1 MWRRRS
7 PTSPVKSSRTS
18 DVRPGRWVTV
28 LVLLYVGAG
37 LAVALVSPSDR
48 RSAQTAEPS
57 PTTCDQAERVDL
69 DHSQAGHGELAWVDE
84 FDGDAVD
91 TRRWTVRDR
100 TKLSFD
106 QAIIRSRN
114 ISVRDGSL
122 VIEARRESMRGR
134 DFTTGYLDTIGR
146 FSQRYGRWEI
156 RARLPVEEGVS
167 RGMWPAFWLRADD
180 APGEIDVME
189 AWGTPA
195 DHPGTRPA
203 RYAWNVHEDTHR
215 PPGTGGGRM
224 NGWGTTADRASLA
237 DDFHVFAVDW
247 SPTCLRFSLDGETT
261 GSVAMDSRP
270 WLAESLRGTVNMRLN
285 LQVGSRFWGRVDT
298 DRPGLTRLPAA
309 LVVDYVRVYRVPE

>member
-1 MWRRRS
+1 MI
-7 PTSPVKSSRTS
+7 
-18 DVRPGRWVTV
+18 V
-28 LVLLYVGAG
+28 LALLCVGLGMVVAL
-37 LAVALVSPSDR
+37 LAVSDDPSAPAAGPDH
-48 RSAQTAEPS
+48 TMCDKAEH
-57 PTTCDQAERVDL
+57 VGL
-69 DHSQAGHGELAWVDE
+69 DHSRAGHGELAWADE
-84 FDGDAVD
+84 FAGDSVD

-114 ISVRDGSL
+114 VSVRDGNL

-134 DFTTGYLDTIGR
+134 DFTTGYLDTIGH
-146 FSQRYGRWEI
+146 FSQRHGRWEI
-156 RARLPVEEGVS
+156 RARLPVEKGGS

-180 APGEIDVME
+180 SPGEIDVME

-195 DHPGTRPA
+195 DDPRTGPV

-215 PPGTGGGRM
+215 PPGTGGGSI
-224 NGWGTTADRASLA
+224 NGWGTTADQTSLA

-261 GSVAMDSRP
+261 GSVAMDSKP

-285 LQVGSRFWGRVDT
+285 LQVGSQFWGRVDT
-298 DRPGLTRLPAA
+298 DRPDLTRLPAA
-309 LVVDYVRVYRVPE
+309 LVVDHVRVYRALQ

>member
-1 MWRRRS
+1 MWRRSS
-7 PTSPVKSSRTS
+7 PTPPVTSLPRS
-18 DVRPGRWVTV
+18 DVRPGRLLIL
-28 LVLLYVGAG
+28 LVLLCVGAG
-37 LAVALVSPSDR
+37 LIVAVFATRDR
-48 RSAQTAEPS
+48 PQKQSAKPA
-57 PTTCDQAERVDL
+57 TTCDVAEHVGL
-69 DHSQAGHGELAWVDE
+69 DYSREGQGQLSWADE

-91 TRRWTVRDR
+91 ARRWKVRDH

-114 ISVRDGSL
+114 VSVRDGSL
-122 VIEARRESMRGR
+122 VIEARRESLRGR

-146 FSQRYGRWEI
+146 FSQRHGRWEI
-156 RARLPVEEGVS
+156 RARLPVEAGAS

-195 DHPGTRPA
+195 DHPRTGPA

-215 PPGTGGGRM
+215 PPGTGGGRL

-247 SPTCLRFSLDGETT
+247 SPTCLRFSLDGTTT
-261 GSVAMDSRP
+261 GSVAMDSKA
-270 WLAESLRGTVNMRLN
+270 WLPESLRGTVNMRLN
-285 LQVGSRFWGRVDT
+285 LQVGSRFWGRVDP
-298 DRPGLTRLPAA
+298 DRPDLTRLPAS
-309 LVVDYVRVYRVPE
+309 LVVDHVRVYRARP